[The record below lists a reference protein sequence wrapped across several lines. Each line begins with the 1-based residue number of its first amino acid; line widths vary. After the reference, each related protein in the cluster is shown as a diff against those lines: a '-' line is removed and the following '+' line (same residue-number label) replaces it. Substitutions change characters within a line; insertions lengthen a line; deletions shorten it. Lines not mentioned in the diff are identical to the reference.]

1 MKKRLNIA
9 LIALLVICLV
19 YCYWLNITLAKAKT
33 ITELRDNAIYL
44 SWMIENYQAEYKDK
58 QDACNK
64 QLEEIHNNADYAR
77 ALKEEVETKL
87 DGLGFKLSSQAQ

>member
-1 MKKRLNIA
+1 
-9 LIALLVICLV
+9 
-19 YCYWLNITLAKAKT
+19 
-33 ITELRDNAIYL
+33 
-44 SWMIENYQAEYKDK
+44 MIENYQAEYKDK

-87 DGLGFKLSSQAQ
+87 DKELFELQDVTIPSGHIIEN

>member
-1 MKKRLNIA
+1 MNKRINITLVVITILV
-9 LIALLVICLV
+9 LI

>member
-1 MKKRLNIA
+1 
-9 LIALLVICLV
+9 
-19 YCYWLNITLAKAKT
+19 
-33 ITELRDNAIYL
+33 
-44 SWMIENYQAEYKDK
+44 MIENYQAEYKDK
-58 QDACNK
+58 QDTCNK